1 MGIPP
6 FSCCLSGN
14 FDFGFRAARQH
25 TSDRLGTQCPAK
37 FSGDLGDLI
46 ISRPIEIPY
55 DREAFIA
62 ALRSRRKGNLMIGI
76 SRRKIGAVTALPLI
90 FALLSV
96 SVARADE
103 ISVVT
108 SGGFTAAYL
117 ELVPEY
123 ESTTRNKL
131 VTEFGPS
138 MGTTH
143 NAIPIRLGRG
153 ESIDVVIMAG
163 PALDDLIKQGKVR
176 PGSRVDLVNSYIGMA
191 VKSGAP
197 KPDISSVDALK
208 RTLLAAKSIAYSD
221 SASGV
226 YLSTELF
233 PKLGIADQIMRKS
246 RKIEADPVGGVVA
259 TGEFEIGFQQ
269 ISELRPVKGI
279 DIVGPLPPGA
289 QRITVFAAGI
299 PTTAMHPE
307 AAKALIEWLASPAA
321 YAAIKKSGLEPANS
335 R

>member
-1 MGIPP
+1 MKTISHRK
-6 FSCCLSGN
+6 F
-14 FDFGFRAARQH
+14 AAVA
-25 TSDRLGTQCPAK
+25 T
-37 FSGDLGDLI
+37 
-46 ISRPIEIPY
+46 
-55 DREAFIA
+55 
-62 ALRSRRKGNLMIGI
+62 
-76 SRRKIGAVTALPLI
+76 LPLI
-90 FALLSV
+90 CALLSV
-96 SVARADE
+96 AAVRADE
-103 ISVVT
+103 IKVVT

-117 ELVPEY
+117 ELAPQY
-123 ESTTRNKL
+123 EGATHHKL

-143 NAIPIRLGRG
+143 NAIPLRLERG
-153 ESIDVVIMAG
+153 EAIDVVIMAA
-163 PALDDLIKQGKVR
+163 PALDDLIKRGKVR
-176 PGSRVDLVNSYIGMA
+176 AGSRVDLVQSKIGMA
-191 VKSGAP
+191 VKAGATR
-197 KPDISSVDALK
+197 PDISTLAALK
-208 RTLLAAKSIAYSD
+208 QTLLAAKSIAYSD

-233 PKLGIADQIMRKS
+233 PKLGIADKVKAKS

-299 PTTAMHPE
+299 PATATHPE
-307 AAKALIEWLASPAA
+307 AAKALIQWLASPAA

-335 R
+335 K

>member
-1 MGIPP
+1 MNKMHSKS
-6 FSCCLSGN
+6 F
-14 FDFGFRAARQH
+14 AR
-25 TSDRLGTQCPAK
+25 
-37 FSGDLGDLI
+37 
-46 ISRPIEIPY
+46 
-55 DREAFIA
+55 IA
-62 ALRSRRKGNLMIGI
+62 ALI
-76 SRRKIGAVTALPLI
+76 ATC
-90 FALLSV
+90 ALLTFAA
-96 SVARADE
+96 ARPAE
-103 ISVVT
+103 IKVVT
-108 SGGFTAAYL
+108 SGAFTAAYL

-123 ESTTRNKL
+123 QHATHNKL
-131 VTEFGPS
+131 LTEFGPS

-143 NAIPIRLGRG
+143 NAIPVRLDRG
-153 ESIDVVIMAG
+153 EAIDVVIMAA

-176 PGSRVDLVNSYIGMA
+176 ANSRVELVKSLIGMA
-191 VKSGAP
+191 VKAGAP
-197 KPDISSVDALK
+197 KPDISTVDALK
-208 RTLLAAKSIAYSD
+208 HTLLAAKSVAYSD

-289 QRITVFAAGI
+289 QRVTVFAAGI
-299 PTTAMHPE
+299 PATSKQPE

-321 YAAIKKSGLEPANS
+321 YSAIKESGLDPAALTRS

>member
-1 MGIPP
+1 MLCAI
-6 FSCCLSGN
+6 CALS
-14 FDFGFRAARQH
+14 AR
-25 TSDRLGTQCPAK
+25 S
-37 FSGDLGDLI
+37 
-46 ISRPIEIPY
+46 
-55 DREAFIA
+55 
-62 ALRSRRKGNLMIGI
+62 
-76 SRRKIGAVTALPLI
+76 
-90 FALLSV
+90 
-96 SVARADE
+96 ADE
-103 ISVVT
+103 IKVVT

-123 ESTTRNKL
+123 ESSTNNKL
-131 VTEFGPS
+131 VTESGPS

-143 NAIPIRLGRG
+143 NAIPIRLERG
-153 ESIDVVIMAG
+153 EAIDVVIMAA
-163 PALDDLIKQGKVR
+163 PALDDLVKQGKVR
-176 PGSRVDLVNSYIGMA
+176 AGTRVDLVPSSIGMA
-191 VKSGAP
+191 VKAGAP
-197 KPDISSVDALK
+197 RPDISTVDALK

-233 PKLGIADQIMRKS
+233 PKLGIADQIKGKS

-279 DIVGPLPPGA
+279 DIVGVLPPGA
-289 QRITVFAAGI
+289 QRVTVFAAGI
-299 PTTAMHPE
+299 PATATHPE

-335 R
+335 K

>member
-1 MGIPP
+1 M
-6 FSCCLSGN
+6 N
-14 FDFGFRAARQH
+14 
-25 TSDRLGTQCPAK
+25 
-37 FSGDLGDLI
+37 I
-46 ISRPIEIPY
+46 ISR
-55 DREAFIA
+55 RQFAARA
-62 ALRSRRKGNLMIGI
+62 ALPFFCAMLAIG
-76 SRRKIGAVTALPLI
+76 
-90 FALLSV
+90 
-96 SVARADE
+96 VARADE
-103 ISVVT
+103 IKVVT

-123 ESTTRNKL
+123 ESLTHNKL
-131 VTEFGPS
+131 MTEFGPS

-143 NAIPIRLGRG
+143 NAIPIRLERG

-163 PALDDLIKQGKVR
+163 PALDDLIRQGKVR
-176 PGSRVDLVNSYIGMA
+176 AKSRVDLVKSYIGMA
-191 VKSGAP
+191 VKAGAP
-197 KPDISSVDALK
+197 KPDISTVDALK

-233 PKLGIADQIMRKS
+233 PKLGITEQIKAKS

-289 QRITVFAAGI
+289 QRVTVFAAGI
-299 PTTAMHPE
+299 PTKATHPE
-307 AAKALIEWLASPAA
+307 RAKALIEWLASPAA
-321 YAAIKKSGLEPANS
+321 YRAIKKSGLEPANS
-335 R
+335 K